1 MLSGVPDGEWT
12 LMLSGLAGPWFDLG
26 CDGGDFQGG
35 IEYITE
41 NGGIDTEA
49 DYPYLAE
56 DAKCE

>member
-1 MLSGVPDGEWT
+1 MVR
-12 LMLSGLAGPWFDLG
+12 LMRSGLAGPWFDLG

-41 NGGIDTEA
+41 NGGIDTEV